1 MPTSYFTC
9 TNVMVMHCIFLI
21 TQELKTCV
29 QRKYKHFLWLYDQMA
44 EKFPCISLPP
54 LPIKHAVVAT
64 GKSVGTKKKRKKKK
78 GEKKNTSD
86 GTRTRNPRLRRP
98 MPYPLGYGGS
108 LKLVRLFTI

>member
-64 GKSVGTKKKRKKKK
+64 GKSVGTKKKRKKKR
-78 GEKKNTSD
+78 GKKKH
-86 GTRTRNPRLRRP
+86 LRRDSNP
-98 MPYPLGYGGS
+98 QPPA
-108 LKLVRLFTI
+108 

>member
-64 GKSVGTKKKRKKKK
+64 GKSVGTKKKKKKKK
-78 GEKKNTSD
+78 GKKKTPPT
-86 GTRTRNPRLRRP
+86 GLEPATPG
-98 MPYPLGYGGS
+98 LGG
-108 LKLVRLFTI
+108 RCHIH